1 MTAPVISRAGDG
13 SVMKGDLRGPGDG
26 ASRKTASW
34 FYLLGFFAIFSTTIA
49 KNPVLPLFASA
60 LGAGDAVVGLIAFF
74 SPFAGILF
82 SFPVGVVSDRLGRR
96 RLLVAA
102 GVVFAA
108 APLLY
113 LFVTDPAW
121 LIPVRFFHGTATA
134 ILGPVVSAAIA
145 ERFPG
150 RRGEALGQYS
160 SATLLGRTAAPL
172 AGGAILFSF
181 AACPGLV
188 PYRAVYAVAAGAG
201 IIVLA
206 MTLRYREDGEGRL
219 GTVPLPVFREG
230 LRAFVADRRLL
241 GTAGAEMA
249 TYFAFG
255 AFETFLPLLLASRG
269 VGAEGAG
276 VVFAVQVLVIAAGK
290 PLFGRLADR
299 GDPRA
304 LIATGLLVT
313 AGMSVLVP
321 FAPSFPALLAV
332 SGLFGLGQA
341 ATTVASSAYVADVA
355 GPGRTGAAMGALAAI
370 MDVGHSTGPLV
381 TGIVIGAA
389 GYAWGF
395 GVGALLTGAIAAA
408 FVLLA
413 GRPRR
418 GSGDTKGL

>member
-1 MTAPVISRAGDG
+1 
-13 SVMKGDLRGPGDG
+13 
-26 ASRKTASW
+26 
-34 FYLLGFFAIFSTTIA
+34 
-49 KNPVLPLFASA
+49 
-60 LGAGDAVVGLIAFF
+60 
-74 SPFAGILF
+74 
-82 SFPVGVVSDRLGRR
+82 
-96 RLLVAA
+96 
-102 GVVFAA
+102 
-108 APLLY
+108 
-113 LFVTDPAW
+113 
-121 LIPVRFFHGTATA
+121 
-134 ILGPVVSAAIA
+134 
-145 ERFPG
+145 
-150 RRGEALGQYS
+150 
-160 SATLLGRTAAPL
+160 LGRTAAPL
-172 AGGAILFSF
+172 AGAAILFSF

-219 GTVPLPVFREG
+219 GTVPLPVFRED

-313 AGMSVLVP
+313 AGMSALVP

-332 SGLFGLGQA
+332 SGLFGLGQ
-341 ATTVASSAYVADVA
+341 
-355 GPGRTGAAMGALAAI
+355 
-370 MDVGHSTGPLV
+370 
-381 TGIVIGAA
+381 
-389 GYAWGF
+389 
-395 GVGALLTGAIAAA
+395 
-408 FVLLA
+408 
-413 GRPRR
+413 
-418 GSGDTKGL
+418 